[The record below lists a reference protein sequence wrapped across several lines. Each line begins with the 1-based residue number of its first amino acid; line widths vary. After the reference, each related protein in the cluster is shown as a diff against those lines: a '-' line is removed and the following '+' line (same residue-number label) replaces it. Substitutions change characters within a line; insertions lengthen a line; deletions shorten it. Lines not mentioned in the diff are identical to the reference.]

1 MKKFQQ
7 EEFNKLLE
15 QYKALSK
22 HLSEKEKER
31 IKLYE
36 SLFNGTVTITSDKI
50 NAIQDL
56 SKTIDNIRQK
66 MKEID
71 NQILMFEEND
81 KRTLSTEK

>member
-7 EEFNKLLE
+7 VEFNKLLE
-15 QYKALSK
+15 QYKTLIK

-36 SLFNGTVTITSDKI
+36 SLFDGTVTITSDKI
-50 NAIQDL
+50 NAVQDL

>member
-1 MKKFQQ
+1 LKKFQQ

-15 QYKALSK
+15 HYKALSK

-36 SLFNGTVTITSDKI
+36 SLFDGTVTITSDKI